1 MALKGKERY
10 SAEKIDKLY
19 DYLKRYHE
27 LSQPIDYEILVD
39 GFRAVRRTNDP
50 EAFYNFDMFVT
61 ANTDHIEIVFYQG
74 NSNNTERFLY
84 VLTDAPIAKLPMEDQ
99 NLSGIEIQS
108 RIQDGISKERE
119 RWEAE
124 KLMDKYNQLEKDNS
138 DYENWI
144 KELEEDKQ
152 NLEDELEKLKA
163 GANPLNSLLGE
174 IGSSFVT
181 GFIKKNPGILKALPM
196 GEALSGFLN
205 DQEEKHPDATEEQE
219 STVEIKAKK
228 EELSVQDKEAMV
240 FIRGL
245 QQVFSQEEFMKVMQV
260 IDGMASDKSRIE
272 VVLQLLNQKEN
283 AAL

>member
-10 SAEKIDKLY
+10 SAEKIDKLH
-19 DYLKRYHE
+19 DYLKRYHQ
-27 LSQPIDYEILVD
+27 LNQPIDYEILVD

-84 VLTDAPIAKLPMEDQ
+84 VLTDTPITRLPSEDQ
-99 NLSGIEIQS
+99 NLSGLEIQNK
-108 RIQDGISKERE
+108 IQDGISKERE

-144 KELEEDKQ
+144 KELEDDKH
-152 NLEDELEKLKA
+152 NLEDELARLKA

-181 GFIKKNPGILKALPM
+181 GMIKKNPGILKALPL
-196 GEALSGFLN
+196 GEALSGILN
-205 DQEEKHPDATEEQE
+205 DQEEKQPESAGHEE
-219 STVEIKAKK
+219 STVEIKAKN
-228 EELSVQDKEAMV
+228 EDLSTEDKEAMV

-260 IDGMASDKSRIE
+260 IDGLASDRSRIE